1 MNKEE
6 LEKEAFRSIEEF
18 DIAWA
23 EFFKDK
29 PEPENDDEDKKQQE
43 EFYHWY
49 NYVRKQSDTGKTP
62 AEMYKE
68 VYGKEPP
75 QDFPINSEKP
85 SRIMNFG
92 WDEDN
97 EDDLDDEEP
106 DEERLKELTEI
117 ADNMFDNGVWQN
129 SKESMK
135 DMSKKDSSRY
145 MFRLGVFMHSQY
157 MNEQMENITKEI
169 ENMPKEE
176 IQKIKI
182 PADPGGRCI
191 FIPPTGNDDR
201 GRASGY

>member
-169 ENMPKEE
+169 ENMPKED
-176 IQKIKI
+176 IQKIMHDLKE
-182 PADPGGRCI
+182 GKKEK
-191 FIPPTGNDDR
+191 
-201 GRASGY
+201 

>member
-1 MNKEE
+1 
-6 LEKEAFRSIEEF
+6 
-18 DIAWA
+18 
-23 EFFKDK
+23 
-29 PEPENDDEDKKQQE
+29 
-43 EFYHWY
+43 
-49 NYVRKQSDTGKTP
+49 
-62 AEMYKE
+62 
-68 VYGKEPP
+68 
-75 QDFPINSEKP
+75 
-85 SRIMNFG
+85 
-92 WDEDN
+92 
-97 EDDLDDEEP
+97 
-106 DEERLKELTEI
+106 
-117 ADNMFDNGVWQN
+117 MFDNGVWQN

-182 PADPGGRCI
+182 PADPGGRGI

>member
-1 MNKEE
+1 MDKEDLKEE
-6 LEKEAFRSIEEF
+6 APKGLKEFSL
-18 DIAWA
+18 AWE
-23 EFFKDK
+23 EFFKNK
-29 PEPENDDEDKKQQE
+29 PEPKDDDEDKKQQE
-43 EFYHWY
+43 EFYYWY

-129 SKESMK
+129 SKEQMK
-135 DMSKKDSSRY
+135 DMSKRDSSRH
-145 MFRLGVFMHSQY
+145 MFGLGVFMHAHY
-157 MNEQMENITKEI
+157 MNEQMKTLAKEMQD
-169 ENMPKEE
+169 MPKENVE
-176 IQKIKI
+176 KLISNFKEDGEKKI
-182 PADPGGRCI
+182 
-191 FIPPTGNDDR
+191 
-201 GRASGY
+201 